1 MKCNFGLASCENVC
15 IWIVKTVS
23 CLKVESGE
31 KQVLICKW
39 HGDVISLLACLRG
52 KESGPK
58 NKHERDEGIDGR
70 IVLKQ
75 VLKGMVC
82 GGEEWMQLAQWE
94 AHVTVWE
101 IS

>member
-1 MKCNFGLASCENVC
+1 
-15 IWIVKTVS
+15 
-23 CLKVESGE
+23 LKVGRNKYS
-31 KQVLICKW
+31 ICKW

-58 NKHERDEGIDGR
+58 KKHERDVGIDGR

-75 VLKGMVC
+75 GLKGMVC
-82 GGEEWMQLAQWE
+82 RCVEWMQLAQWE
-94 AHVTVWE
+94 AHMTSWE